1 MARAVVATA
10 YGGPDVLRVVEH
22 DPGPPGP
29 GEALVEMR
37 AAGVNPADWKSYSG
51 AWGDDPARL
60 PLRVGY
66 ELAGTVLAVGD
77 GVDAS
82 WVGRDVVAH
91 PVTGAYADRVLVR
104 ASRLVPR
111 PPALDVT
118 EAGALLL
125 TGTTALHALDA
136 AGVGAGDT
144 VLVHGA
150 SGGVGSMVTQL
161 ARRRG
166 ARVVGTAS
174 PAKHDD
180 VVELGATAIFYG
192 PGLHGRVQHAAPGGV
207 TAAIDTVG
215 TDEALD
221 TSVALVPDRR
231 RVVTIAAAARGS
243 ALGVTVMSGNGGL
256 TAEQRARAREQV
268 ATLAAAGHLRVRVG
282 AVYHLA
288 DVVQAHR
295 AAMAGTRGRVVL
307 VP

>member
-1 MARAVVATA
+1 MATA

-22 DPGPPGP
+22 DPGLPGP

-37 AAGVNPADWKSYSG
+37 AAGVNPADWKTYSG
-51 AWGDDPARL
+51 AWGDDEARL
-60 PLRVGY
+60 PLRLGF
-66 ELAGTVLAVGD
+66 ELAGTVLEAGE
-77 GVDAS
+77 GVDRA
-82 WVGRDVVAH
+82 WVGQEVVAH
-91 PVTGAYADRVLVR
+91 PVSGAYADRVLVR

-111 PPALDVT
+111 PAALDVT

-125 TGTTALHALDA
+125 AGTTALHALDA

-161 ARRRG
+161 ALRRG

-174 PAKHDD
+174 RAKHDD
-180 VVELGATAIFYG
+180 VVELGATAITYG
-192 PGLHGRVQHAAPGGV
+192 PGLHGRVEQAAPGGL

-221 TSVALVPDRR
+221 TSVALVADRR
-231 RVVTIAAAARGS
+231 RVVTIVAAARGT

-256 TAEQRARAREQV
+256 TAEQRARAREHV
-268 ATLAAAGHLRVRVG
+268 ASLAAAGHLRVRVG

-295 AAMAGTRGRVVL
+295 SAMSGTRGRVVL

>member
-29 GEALVEMR
+29 GEALVEMG

-51 AWGDDPARL
+51 AWGDDPSRL

-77 GVDAS
+77 GVDPG
-82 WVGRDVVAH
+82 WVGKDVVAH
-91 PVTGAYADRVLVR
+91 PVSGAYADRVLVR

-111 PPALDVT
+111 PAALDVT

-174 PAKHDD
+174 RAKHDD
-180 VVELGATAIFYG
+180 VVELGATAISYG
-192 PGLHGRVQHAAPGGV
+192 PGLPTRVQHAAPGGV

-221 TSVALVPDRR
+221 TSVALVADRR
-231 RVVTIAAAARGS
+231 RVVSIVGGARGT
-243 ALGVTVMSGNGGL
+243 ALGITVMSGNGGL

-268 ATLAAAGHLRVRVG
+268 ASLAAAGRLRVRVG

-295 AAMAGTRGRVVL
+295 AAMSGTRGRVVL